1 LYYRSFEFDSPTR
14 IKYGIGIVE
23 SVGEEV
29 RKFAAKKVLIVADR
43 GIVKAGLV
51 DKVREF
57 LKPSKAKALIFD
69 EVEPNP
75 KDKTVEKGVVL
86 ACEEKVDLIIG
97 VGGGSSMDTA
107 KAISLLVTNGGSI
120 RDYQGIDKVKNPL
133 LPLIVIPTTAGTGS
147 EVSPWLIIDDTSRV
161 PYIKLDVCSRLICP
175 RVTLA
180 DPLMT
185 KSLPPRLTA
194 SVGMDGLTTAI
205 EAYTTPVA
213 SPLTDALSL
222 HSIKLIASHL
232 QRAFAN
238 GDDLEARANMMLG
251 SLMAGVA
258 FFNSSCG
265 GVHSMSEAVG
275 GFYDTPHGISC
286 AIFLPY
292 VMEYNLIANPKKYA
306 DIAQAMGE
314 NITGLSTRE
323 ASVKSVE
330 AVKNLMKEIGIP
342 SPQQVGVKETD
353 IPQLAKIAL
362 ASSDTEG
369 NPRKL
374 TQGDFMNIFKR
385 AMKGE
390 LA

>member
-1 LYYRSFEFDSPTR
+1 
-14 IKYGIGIVE
+14 
-23 SVGEEV
+23 
-29 RKFAAKKVLIVADR
+29 
-43 GIVKAGLV
+43 
-51 DKVREF
+51 
-57 LKPSKAKALIFD
+57 
-69 EVEPNP
+69 
-75 KDKTVEKGVVL
+75 
-86 ACEEKVDLIIG
+86 
-97 VGGGSSMDTA
+97 
-107 KAISLLVTNGGSI
+107 
-120 RDYQGIDKVKNPL
+120 
-133 LPLIVIPTTAGTGS
+133 
-147 EVSPWLIIDDTSRV
+147 V

-175 RVTLA
+175 RLTLA
-180 DPLMT
+180 DPLTT
-185 KSLPPRLTA
+185 KSLPPELTA

-205 EAYTTPVA
+205 EAYTSPVA

-222 HSIKLIASHL
+222 HSIKLIANHL